1 MPPPRKR
8 PRFKIGPGALVTAAF
23 IGPGTI
29 TTCTLAG
36 ASFGYALLWG
46 MVFSVAATIILQ
58 EMAARLGIISHNGLG
73 EALRTHFSK
82 PTAKILTAVLVVSA
96 ITIGNAAFQTG
107 NLLGAS
113 LGLETLFGPGAAT
126 APGST
131 AAAAAAAGSTAAAAG
146 STAAA
151 AGEAAPANSP
161 TFFSSGILTLRLWVA
176 VNAAI
181 AFILLFVGSYKL
193 LEKFLVALVILMSLT
208 FVTTAVI
215 VAPALPALLK
225 GMFVPTIPAGAVLT
239 LVGLIGTTVVPYNL
253 FLHASAVQERWHS
266 PSDLPE
272 ARWDI
277 SVSMILGGVISMAV
291 IVTAAAAFF
300 EAAAG
305 AGTGT
310 GITSG
315 ADLARQLEPLA
326 GRWAKYII
334 SIGLFAAGI
343 SSAITAPVA
352 AAYATAG
359 IMGWKRD
366 LRSWRFR
373 MVWMFILLA
382 GVTFSMLGFKPVEAI
397 LFAQVANGILL
408 PVIAVYLLVVMNS
421 RKIMGDNVNGLL
433 PNILG
438 SIVVLIATGL
448 GIRSI
453 LHVIGII

>member
-1 MPPPRKR
+1 MPLSKKHHTFR
-8 PRFKIGPGALVTAAF
+8 IGPGALVTAAF

-36 ASFGYALLWG
+36 AKFGYALLWG
-46 MVFSVAATIILQ
+46 MVFSVIATIILQ
-58 EMAARLGIISHNGLG
+58 EMAARLGIISKNGLG
-73 EALRTHFSK
+73 EALREHFSK
-82 PTAKILTAVLVVSA
+82 PAARIITAILVISA
-96 ITIGNAAFQTG
+96 ITLGNAAFQTG

-113 LGLETLFGPGAAT
+113 MGLEALFSTETQAGAGTLSNVGAAAGPGTIFTSQTLTIRFWVAVTAAT
-126 APGST
+126 A
-131 AAAAAAAGSTAAAAG
+131 
-146 STAAA
+146 
-151 AGEAAPANSP
+151 
-161 TFFSSGILTLRLWVA
+161 F
-176 VNAAI
+176 
-181 AFILLFVGSYKL
+181 LLLLAGSYKL
-193 LEKFLVALVILMSLT
+193 IERVLIALVILMSLT
-208 FVTTAVI
+208 FLTTAII
-215 VAPALPALLK
+215 VSPELPSLLR

-266 PSDLPE
+266 PSDLPA

-291 IVTAAAAFF
+291 IVTASAAF
-300 EAAAG
+300 

-310 GITSG
+310 DITSG
-315 ADLARQLEPLA
+315 TDMARQLEPLA

-343 SSAITAPVA
+343 SSSITAPMA

-366 LRSWRFR
+366 LRSARFR
-373 MVWMFILLA
+373 MIWMFILLA
-382 GVTFSMLGFKPVEAI
+382 GVLFAMLGFKPVEAI

-438 SIVVLIATGL
+438 AIVVLIATGL

>member
-1 MPPPRKR
+1 MSPPRKR
-8 PRFKIGPGALVTAAF
+8 TIFRIGPGALVTAAF

-58 EMAARLGIISHNGLG
+58 EMAARLGIISRNGLG
-73 EALRTHFSK
+73 EALRAHFSK
-82 PTAKILTAVLVVSA
+82 PTAKILTAILVVSA

-113 LGLETLFGPGAAT
+113 MGLETLFGHGD
-126 APGST
+126 
-131 AAAAAAAGSTAAAAG
+131 
-146 STAAA
+146 
-151 AGEAAPANSP
+151 
-161 TFFSSGILTLRLWVA
+161 SSGALTLRFWVA
-176 VNAAI
+176 LNAVL
-181 AFILLFVGSYKL
+181 AFILLFAGSYKL
-193 LEKFLVALVILMSLT
+193 LERFLIALVIIMSLT
-208 FVTTAVI
+208 FVTTAII

-300 EAAAG
+300 GAAAG

-326 GRWAKYII
+326 GKWAKYII

-421 RKIMGDNVNGLL
+421 RKIMGDNVNTLL
-433 PNILG
+433 SNILG
-438 SIVVLIATGL
+438 GIVVLTAMGL

>member
-1 MPPPRKR
+1 MPPPRNR

-58 EMAARLGIISHNGLG
+58 EMAARLGIISRNGLG

-82 PTAKILTAVLVVSA
+82 PTAKILTAILVVSA

-113 LGLETLFGPGAAT
+113 MGLETLF
-126 APGST
+126 ST
-131 AAAAAAAGSTAAAAG
+131 AATSNTGAAAGTVATAG
-146 STAAA
+146 S
-151 AGEAAPANSP
+151 GSL
-161 TFFSSGILTLRLWVA
+161 FSSGILTLRFWVA
-176 VNAAI
+176 LNAII
-181 AFILLFVGSYKL
+181 AFILLFAGSYKL
-193 LEKFLVALVILMSLT
+193 LERFLVALVITMSLT

-225 GMFVPTIPAGAVLT
+225 GMFVPTIPKGAVLT

-291 IVTAAAAFF
+291 IVTAAAAF
-300 EAAAG
+300 

-382 GVTFSMLGFKPVEAI
+382 GVLFAMLGFKPVEAI

-421 RKIMGDNVNGLL
+421 RKIMGDNVNTLL
-433 PNILG
+433 SNILG
-438 SIVVLIATGL
+438 GIVVLTAMGL

>member
-1 MPPPRKR
+1 MTSPRKR
-8 PRFKIGPGALVTAAF
+8 PRFRIGPGALVTAAF

-36 ASFGYALLWG
+36 ARFGYALLWG

-58 EMAARLGIISHNGLG
+58 EMAARLGIISKNGLG

-82 PTAKILTAVLVVSA
+82 PAARVFTAILVISA

-113 LGLETLFGPGAAT
+113 MGLEALFSPAT
-126 APGST
+126 PAGT
-131 AAAAAAAGSTAAAAG
+131 AADAGSTAPAVTGAVNRSSAPVAAASIFSNG
-146 STAAA
+146 TLSLRFWVALNATAA
-151 AGEAAPANSP
+151 
-161 TFFSSGILTLRLWVA
+161 F
-176 VNAAI
+176 
-181 AFILLFVGSYKL
+181 LLLLAGSYKL
-193 LEKFLVALVILMSLT
+193 LEKVLIALVILMSLT
-208 FVTTAVI
+208 FLTTAII
-215 VAPALPALLK
+215 VAPQVPALLK
-225 GMFVPTIPAGAVLT
+225 GMFVTSIPKGAVIT

-272 ARWDI
+272 ARLDI
-277 SVSMILGGVISMAV
+277 SVSMILGGVISMAI
-291 IVTAAAAFF
+291 IVTASAAFF
-300 EAAAG
+300 
-305 AGTGT
+305 GTGT
-310 GITSG
+310 EITSG

-326 GRWAKYII
+326 GRWAKYIT

-343 SSAITAPVA
+343 SSSITAPMA

-366 LRSWRFR
+366 LRSARFR

-382 GVTFSMLGFKPVEAI
+382 GVIFAMLGFKPVEAI

-421 RKIMGDNVNGLL
+421 RRIMSDNVNTLL
-433 PNILG
+433 SNILG
-438 SIVVLIATGL
+438 GIVVLTAMGL

>member
-1 MPPPRKR
+1 MSPPTMPLPTKR
-8 PRFKIGPGALVTAAF
+8 PAFRIGPGALVTAAF

-36 ASFGYALLWG
+36 AKFGYALLWG
-46 MVFSVAATIILQ
+46 MVFSVLATIILQ
-58 EMAARLGIISHNGLG
+58 EMAARLGIISKNGLG

-82 PTAKILTAVLVVSA
+82 PATRIITAILVISA
-96 ITIGNAAFQTG
+96 ITLGNAAFQTG

-113 LGLETLFGPGAAT
+113 MGLETLFTSQTLSIRFWVALVAAT
-126 APGST
+126 A
-131 AAAAAAAGSTAAAAG
+131 
-146 STAAA
+146 
-151 AGEAAPANSP
+151 
-161 TFFSSGILTLRLWVA
+161 F
-176 VNAAI
+176 
-181 AFILLFVGSYKL
+181 LLLLAGSYKL
-193 LEKFLVALVILMSLT
+193 IERVLIALVILMSLT
-208 FVTTAVI
+208 FLSTAII
-215 VAPALPALLK
+215 VSPELPSLLK

-266 PSDLPE
+266 PSDLPA

-291 IVTAAAAFF
+291 IVTASAAF
-300 EAAAG
+300 

-310 GITSG
+310 DITSG
-315 ADLARQLEPLA
+315 TDMARQLEPLA

-343 SSAITAPVA
+343 SSAITAPMA

-359 IMGWKRD
+359 IMGWKSD
-366 LRSWRFR
+366 LRSARFR
-373 MVWMFILLA
+373 MIWMFILLA
-382 GVTFSMLGFKPVEAI
+382 GVLFAMLGFKPVEAI

-421 RKIMGDNVNGLL
+421 RRIMGDNVNGLL

-438 SIVVLIATGL
+438 AIVVLIATGL

>member
-1 MPPPRKR
+1 MLFVTPAAMSSGKKR
-8 PRFKIGPGALVTAAF
+8 PSFRIGPGALVTAAF

-58 EMAARLGIISHNGLG
+58 EMAARLGIISRNGLG

-113 LGLETLFGPGAAT
+113 MGLETLF
-126 APGST
+126 SR
-131 AAAAAAAGSTAAAAG
+131 
-146 STAAA
+146 
-151 AGEAAPANSP
+151 GE
-161 TFFSSGILTLRLWVA
+161 SSGTLTLRFWVA
-176 VNAAI
+176 LNAAI

-300 EAAAG
+300 GGAASGTDPGALATTGAAATT
-305 AGTGT
+305 ANSTA
-310 GITSG
+310 ITSG

-343 SSAITAPVA
+343 SSSITAPVA

-382 GVTFSMLGFKPVEAI
+382 GVLFAMLGFKPVEAI

-408 PVIAVYLLVVMNS
+408 PVIAIYLLVVMNS
-421 RKIMGDNVNGLL
+421 RKIMGDNVNTLL
-433 PNILG
+433 SNILG
-438 SIVVLIATGL
+438 GIVVLIAMGL
-448 GIRSI
+448 GVRSI
-453 LHVIGII
+453 LHVIGLI

>member
-1 MPPPRKR
+1 MRPATKR
-8 PRFKIGPGALVTAAF
+8 PSFKIGPGALVTAAF

-36 ASFGYALLWG
+36 AKFGYALLWG
-46 MVFSVAATIILQ
+46 MVFSVIATIILQ
-58 EMAARLGIISHNGLG
+58 EMAARLGIISKNGLG
-73 EALRTHFSK
+73 EALRAHFSK
-82 PTAKILTAVLVVSA
+82 PAAKIITAVLVISA

-113 LGLETLFGPGAAT
+113 MGLETLFTSETLTIRFWVAV
-126 APGST
+126 T
-131 AAAAAAAGSTAAAAG
+131 AAAA
-146 STAAA
+146 
-151 AGEAAPANSP
+151 
-161 TFFSSGILTLRLWVA
+161 
-176 VNAAI
+176 
-181 AFILLFVGSYKL
+181 FILLLIGSYKL
-193 LEKFLVALVILMSLT
+193 MERFLIALVIIMSLT
-208 FVTTAVI
+208 FLTTAII
-215 VAPALPALLK
+215 VSPELPSLLK
-225 GMFVPTIPAGAVLT
+225 GMLVPSLPQGSVLT

-266 PSDLPE
+266 PSDLPA

-291 IVTAAAAFF
+291 IVTASAAFF
-300 EAAAG
+300 
-305 AGTGT
+305 GTAT
-310 GITSG
+310 DITSG
-315 ADLARQLEPLA
+315 TDMARQLEPFA
-326 GRWAKYII
+326 GRWARYII

-343 SSAITAPVA
+343 SSSITAPMA

-373 MVWMFILLA
+373 MIWMFILMA
-382 GVTFSMLGFKPVEAI
+382 GVLFAMLGFKPLEAI

-421 RKIMGDNVNGLL
+421 RKIMGDSVNTLL
-433 PNILG
+433 SNILG
-438 SIVVLIATGL
+438 GIVVLIAMGL